1 MRVNHQGTKDTKTP
15 VRALGVLCG
24 FVVIS
29 AALAAIPMESFE
41 RGNAAYE
48 AQDYAGAVA
57 LYDSA
62 LERHSSA
69 AALYNR
75 GNAYF
80 KLGRVGRAI
89 ADYNRSF
96 ALAPLDEGVRHN
108 LEFARQFRAD
118 KSLVLQ
124 NPLARGLAAFL
135 RLLPAATA
143 RLLAGVFF
151 LLALLALAEM
161 LVHGRRFLGWVSVG
175 LGAVFLYL
183 LAATLSWNSFTS
195 PARSV
200 VVAPELTLR
209 SGPGAEYK
217 DLAVVHD
224 GLEVVVRERRPGWAL
239 VQVPGGDGGWAE
251 EPAVQSIFGR

>member
-1 MRVNHQGTKDTKTP
+1 MRNLRLSIAECRLLGAVVALLLTAVCAPASAGP
-15 VRALGVLCG
+15 VEQFARA
-24 FVVIS
+24 
-29 AALAAIPMESFE
+29 
-41 RGNAAYE
+41 NAAYE
-48 AQDYAGAVA
+48 AQDYVGAIA

-62 LERHSSA
+62 LAAHNSA
-69 AALYNR
+69 AAYYNR

-80 KLGRVGRAI
+80 KLGQVGRAI

-151 LLALLALAEM
+151 LLVLLALAEM

-183 LAATLSWNSFTS
+183 LAATLSWNAFTN

-209 SGPGAEYK
+209 SGPGPEYK
-217 DLAVVHD
+217 DIAVVHD
-224 GLEVVVRERRPGWAL
+224 GIEAVVRERRPGFVL
-239 VQVPGGDGGWAE
+239 VQLPGGEGGWAE
-251 EPAVQSIFGR
+251 ETSVQSIFGR

>member
-1 MRVNHQGTKDTKTP
+1 MRTNHKDTKSTKVI
-15 VRALGVLCG
+15 VRALGVFCA
-24 FVVIS
+24 FVVTS
-29 AALAAIPMESFE
+29 FAWAASPAEQFA
-41 RGNAAYE
+41 RANAAYE

-62 LERHSSA
+62 LAAGRSA
-69 AALYNR
+69 EALYNR

-80 KLGRVGRAI
+80 KLGQVGRAV
-89 ADYNRSF
+89 ADYNRAF
-96 ALAPLDEGVRHN
+96 ALAPSDAQVRHN

-118 KSLVLQ
+118 KTVELP
-124 NPLARGLAAFL
+124 NPLLRGLTAFL
-135 RLLPAATA
+135 RLLPAPTA
-143 RLLAGVFF
+143 RLLAGIFF

-161 LVHGRRFLGWVSVG
+161 LVHNRRFLGWVSLG
-175 LGAVFLYL
+175 LGVVFLYL
-183 LAATLSWNSFTS
+183 LAATLSWNAFTA
-195 PARSV
+195 PARAV

-224 GLEVVVRERRPGWAL
+224 GLEVVVREARPGWLL

-251 EPAVQSIFGR
+251 SSALESIFR

>member
-1 MRVNHQGTKDTKTP
+1 MRNCRLPIVDCRFP
-15 VRALGVLCG
+15 GVLLLLA
-24 FVVIS
+24 VS
-29 AALAAIPMESFE
+29 ALASAGPAEQFA
-41 RGNAAYE
+41 RANAAYE
-48 AQDYAGAVA
+48 AQDYAGAVV

-62 LERHSSA
+62 LEVHNSA
-69 AALYNR
+69 AAYYNR
-75 GNAYF
+75 GNAHF
-80 KLGRVGRAI
+80 KLGQVGRAI

-96 ALAPLDEGVRHN
+96 AAAPLDEGVRHN

-151 LLALLALAEM
+151 LFALLALAEM

-183 LAATLSWNSFTS
+183 LAATLSWSAFTN

-217 DLAVVHD
+217 DIAVVHD
-224 GLEVVVRERRPGWAL
+224 GLEVVVRERRPGFVL
-239 VQVPGGDGGWAE
+239 VQLPGGEGGWAE
-251 EPAVQSIFGR
+251 SGAVEQVFGR